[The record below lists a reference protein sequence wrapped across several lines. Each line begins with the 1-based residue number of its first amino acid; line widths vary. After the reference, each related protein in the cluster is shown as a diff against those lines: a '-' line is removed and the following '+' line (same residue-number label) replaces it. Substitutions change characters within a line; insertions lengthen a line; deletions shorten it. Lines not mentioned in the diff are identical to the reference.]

1 MSHLHQFTESSPPYI
16 LGTWESVLLWADLL
30 LKLLSEG
37 ADGQSAESKGDDINQ
52 PSQEILAQEQ
62 DDKII
67 TQLQKVIIV
76 HIR

>member
-1 MSHLHQFTESSPPYI
+1 MASPPYV

-37 ADGQSAESKGDDINQ
+37 AESAESKDDDINQ
-52 PSQEILAQEQ
+52 PSQEILAQEE
-62 DDKII
+62 DDKVI
-67 TQLQKVIIV
+67 TQLQKVTIL

>member
-37 ADGQSAESKGDDINQ
+37 ADGQSKADDINQ

>member
-1 MSHLHQFTESSPPYI
+1 MSHLHQFIMASPTYI

-37 ADGQSAESKGDDINQ
+37 ADGQSAESKADDINQ

-62 DDKII
+62 DDKVI